1 MGIKELI
8 FENEKNKKIHN
19 IKTKINKLTENTT
32 NEQYLKL
39 LIDSIQDEKLK
50 KAFIL
55 FNDYRVRQTKELISE
70 TKDIL
75 LESIELTETNKLG
88 SIIVNKIFYLLVI
101 FIISMVILGIF
112 KQDSFNTIIKESESI
127 FKIYN
132 EKDNK

>member
-8 FENEKNKKIHN
+8 FENEKNKKIHS

-75 LESIELTETNKLG
+75 LENIELTETNKLG

-132 EKDNK
+132 EKDN

>member
-8 FENEKNKKIHN
+8 FENEKNKKIHS

-112 KQDSFNTIIKESESI
+112 KQDSFNTIIKESETI

-132 EKDNK
+132 EKDN

>member
-132 EKDNK
+132 EKDN